1 MASTALCVFVSGL
14 EWVARHLQ
22 TAALQPHVE
31 WLMGLPGGF
40 KINQAVSRSLGSTVR
55 SLRRQ
60 TLRSPVSSPTR
71 RVPR

>member
-1 MASTALCVFVSGL
+1 MASTALCVIVSGL

-22 TAALQPHVE
+22 SAALQPHVE

-60 TLRSPVSSPTR
+60 TLTVSSPTR